1 MPRSTRLIKSP
12 EPANWLEHQLANALA
27 GRPFSPRGD
36 REAVHVAATIARAK
50 ACRAICTATEEPG
63 DNPRGFII
71 ASITTPAIDPNEPD
85 EIPETESTVDDV
97 TCILANAGLLT
108 KTTEPNGVAWRLG
121 TAERPALNANGS
133 HGIPVTSALA
143 DPDLAGHDT
152 AGWAGGLAP
161 LPEIL
166 ALGAAYFDAFIQ
178 ANEASMNIHQSEI
191 HAHKRFMIDR
201 SKRRDLCEIL
211 DRCGYLGRY
220 DDATAV
226 AA

>member
-1 MPRSTRLIKSP
+1 MPRSTRLPKSP
-12 EPANWLEHQLANALA
+12 EPANWLEHQLTNALA
-27 GRPFSPRGD
+27 GRPFSPQSE
-36 REAVHVAATIARAK
+36 REAVHLAAAIARAK
-50 ACRAICTATEEPG
+50 ACRAICTATEDPM
-63 DNPRGFII
+63 DDPRGFIV
-71 ASITTPAIDPNEPD
+71 ASITTQAIDSAEQD
-85 EIPETESTVDDV
+85 EIPETESTVDDA
-97 TCILANAGLLT
+97 TCVLANAGLLT

-121 TAERPALNANGS
+121 TVSRPALNADGTP
-133 HGIPVTSALA
+133 GTPVTSALA
-143 DPDLAGHDT
+143 DPKLADHDT

-178 ANEASMNIHQSEI
+178 TNEASMNIHQSEI
-191 HAHKRFMIDR
+191 HAQKRFVIDR
-201 SKRRDLCEIL
+201 SKHRDLCEIL